1 MTEFMKLGYVTA
13 TTVATLTLGTGILT
27 TSIAFSAEER
37 VKADRVAD
45 KLERAAEK
53 VAEKLERAA
62 EKLESRHSFKSDIAS
77 FKRYFVE

>member
-13 TTVATLTLGTGILT
+13 TTLATLTLGTWILT

-53 VAEKLERAA
+53 
-62 EKLESRHSFKSDIAS
+62 LESRHSFKSDIAS
-77 FKRYFVE
+77 FIRYFVE

>member
-13 TTVATLTLGTGILT
+13 TTLATLTLGTGILT

-53 VAEKLERAA
+53 
-62 EKLESRHSFKSDIAS
+62 LESRHSFKSDIAS